1 MLEAIFELFTKRL
14 ILLSINENVAC
25 VSEPL
30 IRDLQI
36 NVNVVNKGAYSLLG
50 WPDFSSPSL
59 CLFGVLK

>member
-36 NVNVVNKGAYSLLG
+36 NVSDFFRVFVIAYLTYLQ
-50 WPDFSSPSL
+50 
-59 CLFGVLK
+59 